1 MCAADN
7 TRGIEMNRMKESNSI
22 LQKLGEGLKERHD
35 YMKQW
40 YDSRNTTIV
49 DGVKKINEGYE
60 FLRRQANILWNDRCK
75 QQEVMK
81 KRDDDPEDQ
90 GNPDPSATREQSP
103 AATSSQIVVFK
114 PSQLESAQG
123 TSSGT
128 VEEIQCLQS
137 LPGTSYVPSTAD
149 LALQVVHPIT
159 GELLEE
165 GEIISDLSHEH
176 LLALNVTR
184 EVDDAEIDKIPVEP
198 ETADVENIEEIVFE
212 GESGKS
218 SYVHEDGT
226 EFAPF
231 IEEWL
236 KENVDVID
244 EHLKNRDTS
253 KNTTDA
259 FSEWRKQF
267 LSKYEKENLHGRILR
282 WMFVKE
288 IHCVAIKRE
297 FGIQYFRS
305 LLSISSLPFYDVA
318 ALTKLELINRSNFE
332 GATLFERTIKINK
345 NSGWKDES
353 YKPQFPIY
361 K

>member
-1 MCAADN
+1 MQQDEKIDFLFSQLQAAAGQITRHTDVIKTTRVDSIKQQLEINTFNATIGRQAVEITRQQAEIEQLKAENASLKVADEVSERQLQQMCAADN

-253 KNTTDA
+253 ENTTDA
-259 FSEWRKQF
+259 FSEWRK
-267 LSKYEKENLHGRILR
+267 
-282 WMFVKE
+282 
-288 IHCVAIKRE
+288 
-297 FGIQYFRS
+297 
-305 LLSISSLPFYDVA
+305 
-318 ALTKLELINRSNFE
+318 
-332 GATLFERTIKINK
+332 
-345 NSGWKDES
+345 
-353 YKPQFPIY
+353 
-361 K
+361 